1 MSSNGVKDNAESRE
15 LPELRKYVETDLGQA
30 KQALNQGFEHENLA
44 SEKPIHLTGGLDGAP
59 HGVTPQMAAW
69 FSEHIAPRRNA
80 AIAAVCGQFAA
91 DTIRG
96 VPTIFL
102 EYERDRISAEIRQDK
117 KTVIDE
123 FKRSSATAQK
133 DAEEARL
140 EFETELAIQG
150 GRQPRMVHPAL
161 YGFGLLLI
169 LLVEFPINLDGF
181 LRWLHTPMFA
191 TGATIVVAAMIGT
204 ASHFHGTL
212 LKQHYWYFGPHDKTR
227 KMQGAK
233 LLAMGSVLLSVALVL
248 AGAAR
253 YFFMLPEI
261 RRIILTGGAPPSMV
275 SSVVI
280 LLASNIGVY
289 LVGMAWAFLAHDEI
303 PDYPSKKRKADVLRG
318 QLDSAF
324 RREVKEELDRLDQK
338 AASQMERL
346 ASRDTLQ
353 KTSPRYL
360 RNREFVAALQEKDG
374 EVIGALANYRAQL
387 ARRANGSVFIYTDEA
402 VTSHESELVLTG
414 DKWAAKPLSLNMH
427 SARPHQ

>member
-1 MSSNGVKDNAESRE
+1 MSSSGAKENTGFAEP
-15 LPELRKYVETDLGQA
+15 PELKKYVETDLSQA
-30 KQALNQGFEHENLA
+30 RQTLHQGLDHENLDG
-44 SEKPIHLTGGLDGAP
+44 EKPIHLTGGLDGAP

-69 FSEHIAPRRNA
+69 FNENIAPRRSA
-80 AIAAVCGQFAA
+80 AIAAICGQFAA
-91 DTIRG
+91 DTIKG
-96 VPTIFL
+96 VPTIFF
-102 EYERDRISAEIRQDK
+102 EYERDRVSAETRQEK
-117 KTVIDE
+117 KNVIDQ
-123 FKRSSATAQK
+123 FQRTSLSAQK
-133 DAEEARL
+133 DADEARL
-140 EFETELAIQG
+140 EFETELATQG
-150 GRQPRMVHPAL
+150 GRQPRMIHPAL
-161 YGFGLLLI
+161 YGIGLLLI
-169 LLVEFPINLDGF
+169 LLLEFPINMDGF

-227 KMQGAK
+227 RMQGAK
-233 LLAMGSVLLSVALVL
+233 LLAMGSVLLTVALVL

-261 RRIILTGGAPPSMV
+261 RRTILTGGDPPSMIW
-275 SSVVI
+275 SVAI

-289 LVGMAWAFLAHDEI
+289 LVGAAWAFITHDEI
-303 PDYPSKKRKADVLRG
+303 PDYPTKKRVANRLRN

-324 RREVKEELDRLDQK
+324 RRQVKDELDRLDAK

-346 ASRDTLQ
+346 AARDSLQ
-353 KTSPRYL
+353 KISPRYL

-374 EVIGALANYRAQL
+374 EVVGALAGYRAQL

-402 VTSHESELVLTG
+402 VTSHERELVLTG
-414 DKWAAKPLSLNMH
+414 DKWAARPLSLNLH